1 MRLKSM
7 LLASMFATIVFGTVA
22 SGAPAL
28 ANPPSRLTCSGTP
41 AAPETIPGGAY
52 LSVSMPSGSFCS
64 VNGPVTILGPMKL
77 EDSAALAVMGGSL
90 TIRGPLKVSPNAVL
104 GNVNNTA
111 PIEIDGPVSVGS
123 HAALIIGVESPG
135 APIVSAIRGPVGA
148 HDASTVQIHNT
159 RISGPVSLVGGG
171 GENAI
176 LSALAGPGANFNDLE
191 DNQILGPV
199 NETGYDGVWAGV
211 IRNRIYG
218 PMTFADNAEP
228 PVPPGSP
235 FENEYDIGS
244 NRIYGPATCD
254 DNNPAPNMGMS
265 TGSPSIVY
273 GPVRGD
279 QAATCT
285 GVPTGQ
291 TGPPV

>member
-1 MRLKSM
+1 
-7 LLASMFATIVFGTVA
+7 
-22 SGAPAL
+22 
-28 ANPPSRLTCSGTP
+28 
-41 AAPETIPGGAY
+41 
-52 LSVSMPSGSFCS
+52 MPSGSFCS

-90 TIRGPLKVSPNAVL
+90 AVRGPVNVGPNAVL
-104 GNVNNTA
+104 GNVNNAA
-111 PIEIDGPVSVGS
+111 PIEIDGPASVGS

-135 APIVSAIRGPVGA
+135 KPIVSAIRGPVRA

-159 RISGPVSLVGGG
+159 QISGPVSLVGGG

-176 LSALAGPGANFNDLE
+176 LNALAGPGANFNDLE

-199 NETGYDGVWAGV
+199 GETGYDGIWAGI

-218 PMTFADNAEP
+218 PMTFADNTEP
-228 PVPPGSP
+228 PLPPGSP
-235 FENEYDIGS
+235 FVNEYDIGS
-244 NRIYGPATCD
+244 NRIYGPARCD
-254 DNNPAPNMGMS
+254 DNNPAPNMGPS
-265 TGSPSIVY
+265 SGSPSIVY
-273 GPVRGD
+273 GPTRGD

-285 GVPTGQ
+285 GTPAGQ